1 MIPGAE
7 GAIDEDSIDER
18 EIAREEAMILS
29 MTLDER
35 ENHRI
40 IGASRRKRIAAGS
53 GTSVFRVNQLLKK
66 FDKMRLTMKK
76 ATKKQEISGKTDV
89 AAREAIGGI
98 MSAKIR
104 LKRYGTK
111 KRPFFRIVVVDS
123 RKPRDGRT
131 IEELGFYHPIE
142 VDGKQFKVRAD
153 RVKAWLDQGVKPTDT
168 VRRLLNK
175 NKFLDEG

>member
-1 MIPGAE
+1 
-7 GAIDEDSIDER
+7 
-18 EIAREEAMILS
+18 
-29 MTLDER
+29 
-35 ENHRI
+35 
-40 IGASRRKRIAAGS
+40 
-53 GTSVFRVNQLLKK
+53 
-66 FDKMRLTMKK
+66 
-76 ATKKQEISGKTDV
+76 
-89 AAREAIGGI
+89 